1 MVEEV
6 MVVVARVV
14 VPDTMSV
21 VMAAFVVVAL
31 VPDKLV
37 KLRPVAKKLVDDP
50 EVKLSMVAKRLV
62 EVALT
67 MLVLVANQFVEVPL
81 VIDKSVGLNEAAFKF
96 VK

>member
-1 MVEEV
+1 MLMVEEV

-37 KLRPVAKKLVDDP
+37 KLRPVAKKLVLDP
-50 EVKLSMVAKRLV
+50 EVKLSIVAKRLV
-62 EVALT
+62 LVAL
-67 MLVLVANQFVEVPL
+67 VPVRL
-81 VIDKSVGLNEAAFKF
+81 TNSRP

>member
-1 MVEEV
+1 

-31 VPDKLV
+31 NRESVVKGRIVDKGV
-37 KLRPVAKKLVDDP
+37 GGDT
-50 EVKLSMVAKRLV
+50 EEKLSMVANR
-62 EVALT
+62 
-67 MLVLVANQFVEVPL
+67 LVLVALVPVRL
-81 VIDKSVGLNEAAFKF
+81 TNSRP

>member
-1 MVEEV
+1 MLMVEEV

-37 KLRPVAKKLVDDP
+37 KLRPVAKKLVLDP
-50 EVKLSMVAKRLV
+50 EVKLSIVAKRLV
-62 EVALT
+62 
-67 MLVLVANQFVEVPL
+67 LVAFVPVRLTNSRP
-81 VIDKSVGLNEAAFKF
+81 

>member
-1 MVEEV
+1 

-37 KLRPVAKKLVDDP
+37 KLRPVAKKLVLDP
-50 EVKLSMVAKRLV
+50 EVKFSIVANR
-62 EVALT
+62 
-67 MLVLVANQFVEVPL
+67 LVLVAFVPVRLTNSRP
-81 VIDKSVGLNEAAFKF
+81 